1 MYVVDLLTL
10 TLDRQTPEQTQGVTQ
25 DFTWQWLGEGLLQC
39 TPKSSYAKTIVLSAG
54 IHGNETA
61 PIELLANIINDL
73 FAGRLALAV
82 RVLFVLGNPEAIR
95 QGVRYLENDM
105 NRMFCGA
112 YQHLKQDQ
120 ETARTAQLEQV
131 TAQFFEQSSV
141 DAQRYHYDLH
151 TAIRTSLLPVFAL
164 FPYQTRPFDEFLIQ
178 SLNAADL
185 DALVY
190 HNAVGKTFTH
200 FTAETFQAAS
210 STLELGKAKP
220 FGQNDLAEF
229 ASIDQVLRAVLSD
242 QILPER
248 QKQNIR
254 QFKVVSSILKQSED
268 FQLKLTADA
277 PNFSTFQKGEV
288 IATQQT
294 GNEVAVDQ
302 QVWILFPNPNVKI
315 GLRAGLILTEI
326 E

>member
-1 MYVVDLLTL
+1 MVDLLAL
-10 TLDRQTPEQTQGVTQ
+10 TLAQQTPEQMQGETVE
-25 DFTWQWLGEGLLQC
+25 FTWQWLGEGLLQC
-39 TPKSSYAKTIVLSAG
+39 TPKTAYRKTMVLSAG

-61 PIELLANIINDL
+61 PIELLSRIISDL
-73 FAGRLALAV
+73 FAEHLKLAV
-82 RVLFVLGNPEAIR
+82 RVLFVLGNPKAIR

-112 YQHLKQDQ
+112 YQQLAQDD
-120 ETARTAQLEQV
+120 ETHRAAQLEQC
-131 TAQFFEQSSV
+131 TSEFFEQSQFE
-141 DAQRYHYDLH
+141 AQRYHYDMH
-151 TAIRTSLLPVFAL
+151 TAIRASLLPVFAL
-164 FPYQTRPFDEFLIQ
+164 FPYQTQPYDDFLIQ

-200 FTAETFQAAS
+200 FTAERCQAAS

-229 ASIDQVLRAVLSD
+229 ASTDQVLRAVLSE
-242 QILPER
+242 QALPCR
-248 QKQNIR
+248 QKPSIR
-254 QFKVVSSILKQSED
+254 QFKVVDSVLKQSDD
-268 FQLKLTADA
+268 FQLQLSADA

-288 IATQQT
+288 IATQQA
-294 GNEVAVDQ
+294 GNYVVDNQ

-315 GLRAGLILTEI
+315 GLRAGLVLKEI
-326 E
+326 G

>member
-1 MYVVDLLTL
+1 MVDLLTL
-10 TLDRQTPEQTQGVTQ
+10 TLEQQTPEQTQGETMG
-25 DFTWQWLGEGLLQC
+25 FTWQWLGDGLLQC
-39 TPKSSYAKTIVLSAG
+39 TPKTRYRKTIVLSAG

-61 PIELLANIINDL
+61 PIELMANIINDV
-73 FAGRLALAV
+73 FAERLILTA

-95 QGVRYLENDM
+95 QGVRYLENDV

-112 YQHLKQDQ
+112 YQHLEIDQ
-120 ETARTAQLEQV
+120 ETKRAAQLEQI
-131 TAQFFEQSSV
+131 TTQFFEQSSPE
-141 DAQRYHYDLH
+141 AQRYHYDLH
-151 TAIRTSLLPVFAL
+151 TAIRGSLLPVFAL
-164 FPYQTRPFDEFLIQ
+164 FPYQTRPYDNFLIE

-200 FTAETFQAAS
+200 FTTERFQAES

-229 ASIDQVLRAVLSD
+229 ASIDQVIRAVLSD
-242 QILPER
+242 QVLPLR
-248 QKQNIR
+248 QKQSLR
-254 QFKVVSSILKQSED
+254 QFKVVDSILKQSED
-268 FQLKLTADA
+268 FQLNLSADA

-288 IATQQT
+288 IATQQV
-294 GNEVAVDQ
+294 GNEVVFDQ

-315 GLRAGLILTEI
+315 GLRAGLILQEI
-326 E
+326 G